1 MTVKAMKAI
10 MRVEMRIYTPMFVNN
25 VIEKCDGGD
34 AIDVSVV
41 GVSGGVLGVVDVD
54 VFIF

>member
-41 GVSGGVLGVVDVD
+41 GVSGGVLGVLGVSS
-54 VFIF
+54 